1 MVSYIYYIYS
11 HAKCIFISISS
22 GLSWP
27 LNYHSMFEIIA
38 ILALGIILFS
48 LLLPKTIE
56 KKRQQD
62 TTS

>member
-1 MVSYIYYIYS
+1 MVRLHKETYDSYIVFFTFFS
-11 HAKCIFISISS
+11 L

-27 LNYHSMFEIIA
+27 LNYHLMFEIIVT
-38 ILALGIILFS
+38 LALGIILFS

-56 KKRQQD
+56 KKREQD